1 MLFEHLSSDITERSK
16 QRSKYKDVSFM
27 SGRLKEWNLLTYC
40 TGLLVTQKK
49 QTKSRAAG
57 KKLSPPPITGSI
69 IDCVLAFNM
78 MPYIILD

>member
-49 QTKSRAAG
+49 TDQKPCSR
-57 KKLSPPPITGSI
+57 KKAQPATNNR
-69 IDCVLAFNM
+69 F
-78 MPYIILD
+78 YY